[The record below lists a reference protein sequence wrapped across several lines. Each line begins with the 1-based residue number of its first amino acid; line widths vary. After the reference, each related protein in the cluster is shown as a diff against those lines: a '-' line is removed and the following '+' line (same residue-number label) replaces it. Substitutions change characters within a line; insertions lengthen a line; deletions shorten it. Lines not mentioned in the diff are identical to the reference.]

1 MEIISSFFYYIYRML
16 LNGMLIK
23 TFYQFCCTFLTASL
37 LLLNN
42 TDNVIFKMGQN
53 TKLSLLK
60 KEKKNP
66 LSFSRIHP
74 MPSGGRRTDT
84 DLLILMRKV
93 LLCEEQQLMLS
104 KITINNN
111 KVRNSTETVK
121 HPIDLGVTKEIH

>member
-1 MEIISSFFYYIYRML
+1 
-16 LNGMLIK
+16 
-23 TFYQFCCTFLTASL
+23 
-37 LLLNN
+37 
-42 TDNVIFKMGQN
+42 
-53 TKLSLLK
+53 
-60 KEKKNP
+60 
-66 LSFSRIHP
+66 

-121 HPIDLGVTKEIH
+121 HTIDLGVTKEIH